1 MSRAIDLA
9 AMTVELLLRALS
21 LCVALASV
29 ETLHGIAR
37 TVFLAPRLGKA
48 LAIKVSIV
56 SGSLLAFTVC
66 YLFVPGMGL
75 TSLSSLLILGI
86 CLALFMASF
95 DIALGLWLLRRSW
108 RKALSDLDPRTG
120 NLLIVG
126 LSLLVFMPL
135 LVMRLQSS
143 GT

>member
-1 MSRAIDLA
+1 
-9 AMTVELLLRALS
+9 MTVELLLRALS